1 MSGGWLVTLMFAA
14 AGVGSL
20 HSLAPDHWVPFAAL
34 SRARRWSSAHTARLT
49 ILCGLGHVTVSA
61 ILGLA
66 ALFIGLQAVHAFGA
80 TLENNALFL
89 LIAFGVIYTI
99 WGLRRSLARDPLQVM
114 HHHGH
119 RHPHGENDHDHGLTE
134 WSLFLLFSADP
145 CVAVIPM
152 IMAASAGGWVAVL
165 AVVLT
170 YEAATI
176 ATMVVLVAAARAG
189 ANGVRFAW
197 FDRFGDA
204 AAGALIVTVGTV
216 LSILGV

>member
-1 MSGGWLVTLMFAA
+1 MNGWLMTLMFAA

-66 ALFIGLQAVHAFGA
+66 ALVAGLQAVHAFG
-80 TLENNALFL
+80 TRLEVNAVYL
-89 LIAFGVIYTI
+89 LIGFGIVYTI
-99 WGLRRSLARDPLQVM
+99 WGLRRSFSRDPLQVM
-114 HHHGH
+114 HHHH
-119 RHPHGENDHDHGLTE
+119 HHHPHGENDHDHGLTE

-152 IMAASAGGWVAVL
+152 IMAASAGGWMAVA
-165 AVVLT
+165 AVVVT
-170 YEAATI
+170 YEGATI
-176 ATMVVLVAAARAG
+176 VTMTALVVAARAG
-189 ANGVRFAW
+189 ANSVRFGW
-197 FDRFGDA
+197 FDRYGDA

-216 LSILGV
+216 LSILSV